1 MTYDSPDTPELE
13 DVIIDSFIFDLQ
25 DTFANEARSRYDSK
39 YFFNIYVDIEVS
51 EYFTSGKK

>member
-39 YFFNIYVDIEVS
+39 RFFDIYVDTEIS
-51 EYFTSGKK
+51 GYSTGGKK